1 MPPRRF
7 PSLSVL
13 GLFSALLGLAGAC
26 RGGGGGDSSLG
37 VPDSYA
43 LFDPVPSVPTTPT
56 PALGAP
62 LAPPLAPLPAR
73 PFLREVLIDDPRAL
87 PVHRLASEGFI
98 GEILRTDY
106 LAKQLVRDGYGGK
119 SFSALARAQATEPT
133 VLILAGSR
141 TSDTDSVAFG
151 NGFEAPGLLGRRVTH
166 PNPTWI
172 EIGADPPSDPAFV
185 QTATA
190 RIARL
195 VAERLTRAGT
205 TETPA
210 LPPGAPNP
218 AAPLVDGYALAM
230 EVIAREWRVGEGPA
244 GTLPPNA
251 GTGSQRTRFASVRQ
265 NAFVFD
271 PERPGVLRPGSEMLT
286 EPGVIA
292 AVIYRMAQLKGI
304 GRRVAPKE
312 FYGSLVTAR
321 VPEGVSPAAVL
332 GTVRNFQAKLLTAW
346 GRAILAGRPPRD
358 LVDLVVAYAGALPD
372 EKNEVYRIFVA
383 TTYAATVKAGG
394 VSARAEDNVRSI
406 AELAAL
412 GAEVAAG
419 RRSPRAGLPGSA
431 AELPN
436 GAASAPHPPATRPPA
451 L

>member
-1 MPPRRF
+1 
-7 PSLSVL
+7 
-13 GLFSALLGLAGAC
+13 
-26 RGGGGGDSSLG
+26 
-37 VPDSYA
+37 
-43 LFDPVPSVPTTPT
+43 
-56 PALGAP
+56 
-62 LAPPLAPLPAR
+62 
-73 PFLREVLIDDPRAL
+73 
-87 PVHRLASEGFI
+87 
-98 GEILRTDY
+98 
-106 LAKQLVRDGYGGK
+106 
-119 SFSALARAQATEPT
+119 
-133 VLILAGSR
+133 
-141 TSDTDSVAFG
+141 
-151 NGFEAPGLLGRRVTH
+151 
-166 PNPTWI
+166 
-172 EIGADPPSDPAFV
+172 
-185 QTATA
+185 
-190 RIARL
+190 
-195 VAERLTRAGT
+195 
-205 TETPA
+205 
-210 LPPGAPNP
+210 
-218 AAPLVDGYALAM
+218 
-230 EVIAREWRVGEGPA
+230 
-244 GTLPPNA
+244 
-251 GTGSQRTRFASVRQ
+251 
-265 NAFVFD
+265 
-271 PERPGVLRPGSEMLT
+271 MLT

>member
-1 MPPRRF
+1 
-7 PSLSVL
+7 
-13 GLFSALLGLAGAC
+13 
-26 RGGGGGDSSLG
+26 
-37 VPDSYA
+37 
-43 LFDPVPSVPTTPT
+43 
-56 PALGAP
+56 
-62 LAPPLAPLPAR
+62 
-73 PFLREVLIDDPRAL
+73 
-87 PVHRLASEGFI
+87 VHRLASEGFI

-151 NGFEAPGLLGRRVTH
+151 HGFDTPGLLGRRVTH

-205 TETPA
+205 TEAPA

-251 GTGSQRTRFASVRQ
+251 GTGAQRARFASVRQ

-271 PERPGVLRPGSEMLT
+271 PGRPGVLRPGSEMLT

-292 AVIYRMAQLKGI
+292 AVLYRMAQLKGI

-394 VSARAEDNVRSI
+394 VSARAEDNGRSI

-419 RRSPRAGLPGSA
+419 RRSPRAGLLPGSA

-436 GAASAPHPPATRPPA
+436 SDAPAQHPPAARPPS